1 MADLGSIKQALFF
14 AMMVVVPYVAHRM
27 RRSGAAR
34 AAREYPALATKLG
47 LSRRDPPAGGI
58 GALSGELGGHR
69 VFVDPDERARIVVY
83 TQANPQIVLRTFEH
97 EKRVPSG
104 MVAITLDGAPPG
116 FLKDAYAAPSIAPA
130 LDARAAELTGLLRPF
145 AERWPRTVSHLSIT
159 PERLECALDFG
170 RPSHIPAEAVE
181 ALLPAAVAVV
191 RFLES
196 LSDVTS

>member
-14 AMMVVVPYVAHRM
+14 AMMVVVPYVAHRL

-34 AAREYPALATKLG
+34 AAKEYPALATKLG

-58 GALSGELGGHR
+58 GALSGEMGGHR

-83 TQANPQIVLRTFEH
+83 TRSAPQIVLRTFEH
-97 EKRVPSG
+97 EKRVPAG
-104 MVAITLDGAPPG
+104 MVAVRPEGAPSG
-116 FLKDAYAAPSIAPA
+116 FLRDSFAGEAIAPA
-130 LDARAAELTGLLRPF
+130 LKARADQLAACLRPF

-170 RPSHIPAEAVE
+170 RPSHIPPDVVE
-181 ALLPAAVAVV
+181 ALLPAAVALV

-196 LSDVTS
+196 LSD